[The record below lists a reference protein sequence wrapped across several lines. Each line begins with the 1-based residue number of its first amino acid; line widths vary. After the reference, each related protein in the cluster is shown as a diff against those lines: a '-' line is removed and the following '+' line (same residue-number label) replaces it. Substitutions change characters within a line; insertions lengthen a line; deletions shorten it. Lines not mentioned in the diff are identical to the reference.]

1 MFLRFLIWL
10 FGYIEKW
17 QSKKAKVNFMIY
29 DVTDWTT
36 IITIYILPNI
46 LRSVGHQVMKFG
58 QLIAYNVRK
67 MSL

>member
-1 MFLRFLIWL
+1 MLKPPFVLKL

-36 IITIYILPNI
+36 NNYNI
-46 LRSVGHQVMKFG
+46 HIAQYFKKRRPSGNEIWSVNR
-58 QLIAYNVRK
+58 I
-67 MSL
+67 

>member
-1 MFLRFLIWL
+1 
-10 FGYIEKW
+10 
-17 QSKKAKVNFMIY
+17 MIY

-58 QLIAYNVRK
+58 QLIEYHVRK
-67 MSL
+67 TSP